1 MSESTQIGN
10 TTIYGDTTGG
20 GIDKAL
26 ETAAVSLNSFIN
38 SVHFNDGTKLDTTQ
52 AESDL
57 FKERGAGFYATNP
70 WTDSPMKVD
79 DIDGQYKAGKITE
92 SATNLVQVSMN
103 VEQADKGAR
112 KQVSNV
118 LG

>member
-1 MSESTQIGN
+1 MAESQMVGN
-10 TTIYGDTTGG
+10 TQVFGDTSGG

-26 ETAAVSLNSFIN
+26 EVAAVSLNSFIN
-38 SVHFNDGTKLDTTQ
+38 SVKFLDGTQQDASQ
-52 AESDL
+52 AEQSL
-57 FKERGAGFYATNP
+57 YSQRGAGFYATNP
-70 WTDSPMKVD
+70 WTNDPMKVD

-112 KQVSNV
+112 KTVTNV